1 MNARRHTEVTR
12 KRTGGNH
19 MIGPCA
25 KRAKKAA
32 ARKATFDFLR
42 LPRAVRDRIYR
53 LYSTVARQLST
64 SARTLHLDA
73 KYFSCSNHQ
82 TRDEYHAII
91 FGETRFNIWVGP
103 VLPKVI
109 AKLAC
114 FSPRV
119 IFEHLREEKL
129 RHIRYLSVHGPLGDF
144 TIELFD
150 TTVADNGSKKA
161 TTKRM
166 LTRAVAN
173 KNSTH
178 DTDSVH
184 EKGNEGAIY
193 VRAVAARKKLETDE
207 TILCLCKHLGNL
219 IEDRNEWSL
228 GADDWTDAVDICKG
242 ADREYGY
249 GELGR

>member
-1 MNARRHTEVTR
+1 
-12 KRTGGNH
+12 

-42 LPRAVRDRIYR
+42 LPRAR
-53 LYSTVARQLST
+53 
-64 SARTLHLDA
+64 
-73 KYFSCSNHQ
+73 K
-82 TRDEYHAII
+82 
-91 FGETRFNIWVGP
+91 
-103 VLPKVI
+103 
-109 AKLAC
+109 
-114 FSPRV
+114 PR
-119 IFEHLREEKL
+119 
-129 RHIRYLSVHGPLGDF
+129 
-144 TIELFD
+144 
-150 TTVADNGSKKA
+150 
-161 TTKRM
+161 
-166 LTRAVAN
+166 
-173 KNSTH
+173 
-178 DTDSVH
+178 
-184 EKGNEGAIY
+184 GAIY